1 MMNFGIY
8 TNLEKDKDLR
18 LTDRVIGLLE
28 KHGVPWFLDRDL
40 AVKKGLSK
48 ERYIDGNVECVIVL
62 GGDGTML
69 GAARRF
75 AKDDV
80 LLLGVNLGRL
90 GFLLDSDMDN
100 LEGAVIQILEGR
112 ARIEKRMLLK
122 ISVENGFGSTELVGY
137 AMNEVMISQKN
148 KIRMI
153 NLKVEINGEDV
164 CTYRCDG
171 VIVSTP
177 TGSTAYSLSAGG
189 PVIAP
194 TEEVKLITPLCPH
207 SLLSRNYIVGGKD
220 VITITNLIQ
229 NDDSTIILDG
239 QEYVEL
245 HNNNRILVEEAPFRA
260 KFARTGDK
268 GFYTLLREKLAEW
281 Q

>member
-1 MMNFGIY
+1 MLKFGIY
-8 TNLEKDKDLR
+8 TNLEKDR
-18 LTDRVIGLLE
+18 YFALTDSVIVILE

-40 AVKKGLSK
+40 AVRKGAPSDK
-48 ERYIDGNVECVIVL
+48 YIDGNVDTVIVL

-69 GAARRF
+69 AAARKF
-75 AKDDV
+75 SKDDV

-90 GFLLDSDMDN
+90 GFLLDSDMES
-100 LEGAVIQILEGR
+100 LEDSVVQILDGK

-122 ISVENGFGSTELVGY
+122 ISVDNGLGNSELVGY

-148 KIRMI
+148 KLRMI
-153 NLKVEINGEDV
+153 NLNVEINGEDV

-220 VITITNLIQ
+220 VITITNLTR
-229 NDDSTIILDG
+229 NDDSIIVLDG

-268 GFYTLLREKLAEW
+268 GFYTLLREKLSEW

>member
-8 TNLEKDKDLR
+8 TNLEKDKDLK

-40 AVKKGLSK
+40 AVRKGLSEEK
-48 ERYIDGNVECVIVL
+48 YIDGNIDCVIVL

-100 LEGAVIQILEGR
+100 LDGAILQILEGR

-153 NLKVEINGEDV
+153 K
-164 CTYRCDG
+164 DG
-171 VIVSTP
+171 KI
-177 TGSTAYSLSAGG
+177 
-189 PVIAP
+189 I
-194 TEEVKLITPLCPH
+194 
-207 SLLSRNYIVGGKD
+207 RN
-220 VITITNLIQ
+220 
-229 NDDSTIILDG
+229 
-239 QEYVEL
+239 
-245 HNNNRILVEEAPFRA
+245 
-260 KFARTGDK
+260 
-268 GFYTLLREKLAEW
+268 
-281 Q
+281 